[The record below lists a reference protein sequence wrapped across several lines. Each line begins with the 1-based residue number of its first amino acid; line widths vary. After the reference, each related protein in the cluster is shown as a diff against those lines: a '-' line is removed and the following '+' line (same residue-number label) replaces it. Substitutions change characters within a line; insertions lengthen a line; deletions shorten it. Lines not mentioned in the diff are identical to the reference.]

1 VELLDRLAGHKSLAG
16 TPRDQLAWLAA
27 HGHLLRFEAGAVVP
41 RTQPVDSLWIVLT
54 GYLSIRVQRST
65 GSRKVL
71 EWRAGD
77 FAGFLPY
84 SRLRASPGDVTAEE
98 ATEVLSVHRD
108 HFREMARECH
118 ELTTVLVHA
127 MLDRARVFQKSE
139 DLHDE
144 KLKSLGRVSAGLA
157 HELNNPASAV
167 IRTAEALSNRLAE
180 LELVSRAL
188 GMARLPETQLAA
200 LDRAKTMCVDVATTT
215 ILSPVERAD
224 REEILE
230 DWLGQQG
237 LDQTLAESLVDTPLD
252 VDVLNELKRDLDADA
267 LDLVIRYLGMS
278 CSTRRLAQEIERA
291 ASRIFTLV
299 AAVKR
304 FTYRDQPAVPE
315 PVDIARGLSDTVA
328 ILGAKARARS
338 VGVKLD
344 MAPALPQVQGYGGE
358 LNQVWLNLIDNAID
372 AAPSSGQV
380 EVTARHEGDSVV
392 VRVADNG
399 PGIPQELRDD
409 LFDPFFTTKPVG
421 QGQGLGLSTARALIE
436 HHKGAIDFQSHPGR
450 TEFAVTLPIIT
461 PAGI

>member
-1 VELLDRLAGHKSLAG
+1 VELLDRLAAHEKLAG
-16 TPRDQLAWLAA
+16 TPRDQLAWLAD
-27 HGHLLRFEAGAVVP
+27 HGRLLRFEAGGVMP
-41 RTQPVDSLWIVLT
+41 RAQRVDSLWIVLT
-54 GYLSIRVQRST
+54 GHLSIRIQRST
-65 GSRKVL
+65 GSRKVM
-71 EWRAGD
+71 EWHAGD

-84 SRLRASPGDVTAEE
+84 SRLREAPGDVTAEE
-98 ATEVLSVHRD
+98 TTEVLSIHRD

-167 IRTAEALSNRLAE
+167 VRTAEALSNRLTE
-180 LELVSRAL
+180 LERVSRAV
-188 GMARLPETQLAA
+188 GMVRLPETQLAA
-200 LDRAKTMCVDVATTT
+200 LDRAKTMCVGVATTT

-224 REEILE
+224 REEMLE
-230 DWLGQQG
+230 GWLEQQG
-237 LDQTLAESLVDTPLD
+237 LDQTLAESLVDTPLE
-252 VDVLNELKRDLDADA
+252 VDVLNELKRDLDAVA

-278 CSTRRLAQEIERA
+278 CTTRRLAEEIERA

-328 ILGAKARARS
+328 ILGAKARARA

-344 MAPALPQVQGYGGE
+344 VAPALPQVQGYGGE

-372 AAPSSGQV
+372 AVPSSGQV

-392 VRVADNG
+392 VRVTDNG
-399 PGIPQELRDD
+399 PGIPQEFHDD

-436 HHKGAIDFQSHPGR
+436 HHKGVIDFRSQPGR
-450 TEFAVTLPIIT
+450 TEFAVTLPIFT
-461 PAGI
+461 PAAI

>member
-1 VELLDRLAGHKSLAG
+1 MELLDRLAAHEKLAG
-16 TPRDQLAWLAA
+16 TPRDQLAWLAD
-27 HGHLLRFEAGAVVP
+27 HGRLLRFEAGGVMP
-41 RTQPVDSLWIVLT
+41 RAQRVDSLWIVLT
-54 GYLSIRVQRST
+54 GHLSIRIQRST
-65 GSRKVL
+65 GSRKVM
-71 EWRAGD
+71 EWHAGD

-84 SRLRASPGDVTAEE
+84 SRLREAPGDVTAEE
-98 ATEVLSVHRD
+98 TTEVLSIHRD

-167 IRTAEALSNRLAE
+167 VRTAEALSNRLTE
-180 LELVSRAL
+180 LERVSRAV
-188 GMARLPETQLAA
+188 GMVRLPETQLAA
-200 LDRAKTMCVDVATTT
+200 LDRAKTMCVGIATTT

-224 REEILE
+224 REEMLE
-230 DWLGQQG
+230 GWLEQQG
-237 LDQTLAESLVDTPLD
+237 LDQTLAESLVDTPLE
-252 VDVLNELKRDLDADA
+252 VDVLNELKRDLDAVA

-278 CSTRRLAQEIERA
+278 CTTRRLAEEIERA

-328 ILGAKARARS
+328 ILGAKARARA

-344 MAPALPQVQGYGGE
+344 VAPALPQVQGYGGE

-372 AAPSSGQV
+372 AVPSSGQV

-392 VRVADNG
+392 VRVTDNG
-399 PGIPQELRDD
+399 PGIPQEFHDD

-436 HHKGAIDFQSHPGR
+436 HHKGVIDFRSQPGR
-450 TEFAVTLPIIT
+450 TEFAVTLPIFT
-461 PAGI
+461 PAAI